1 MKIKRL
7 TKEDVEAFR
16 RKVLQF
22 QRCDVKRDYAI
33 VTVMAYA
40 GLRVPEVVEVKKTD
54 IDFENRQMVVVS
66 EKYKNQRTIVINR
79 KIISAVEAYIAEDD
93 VKSEYLFHDQ
103 NGDKLKLDGINHM
116 FKEYCDGSD
125 LVHPTMLRDFF
136 CNRAMDCAYSQDE
149 VNEQMGIV
157 SGTSKTDLEKI
168 KEKAEN
174 L

>member
-1 MKIKRL
+1 MNIKKL
-7 TKEDVEAFR
+7 TKDDVENFIE
-16 RKVLQF
+16 KILGSKSLN
-22 QRCDVKRDYAI
+22 VKRDYAI

-40 GLRVPEVVEVKKTD
+40 GLRVPEVVGVKKTD
-54 IDFENRQMVVVS
+54 MDFESRQMVVVS
-66 EKYKNQRTIVINR
+66 EKYKNQRTIVINK
-79 KIISAVEAYIAEDD
+79 KIISAVEAYLAEDD

-103 NGDKLKLDGINHM
+103 NGDKLKPDEINHM
-116 FKEYCDGSD
+116 FKEYCEGSD

-136 CNRAMDCAYSQDE
+136 CNRAMDCAYCQDE
-149 VNEQMGIV
+149 VNEQMGIM